1 MHAATRRVL
10 SQCSQAVRSGRV
22 IFERQ
27 YTRAGRF
34 KNKQQQQQQQQPPIG
49 DKKKFT
55 VSEACYEHQSTGSN
69 MLTRAVHSADLLR

>member
-1 MHAATRRVL
+1 M
-10 SQCSQAVRSGRV
+10 
-22 IFERQ
+22 
-27 YTRAGRF
+27 
-34 KNKQQQQQQQQPPIG
+34 QQQQQQQQPPIG